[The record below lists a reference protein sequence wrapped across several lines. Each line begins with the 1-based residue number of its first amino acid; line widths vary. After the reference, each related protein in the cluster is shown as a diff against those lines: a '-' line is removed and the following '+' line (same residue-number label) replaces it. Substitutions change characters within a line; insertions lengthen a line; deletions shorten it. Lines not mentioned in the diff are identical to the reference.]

1 MTAVLLETV
10 TFVGLT
16 GDAIKAQEMVYSE
29 SDEQHVSSVLR
40 DRAGINL
47 NVEASSMA
55 TAVSDAAGLLP
66 IPKKSRTIK
75 TDKPRPHLCP
85 ICTRGFVRQ
94 EHLKRHQRSHTNER
108 PFLCVFCGR
117 CFARRDLVL
126 RHQHKLHGSLV
137 GNTSPSNIS
146 SSSSLAG
153 MTESDI
159 MANND
164 PDKHIIK
171 VTGNKESILPT
182 PSNPLARTAA
192 QLKKDAREAAATAKI
207 GSSSSPVSY
216 NVVAPPSSSSSSSL
230 KSISNGTASE
240 SPNQS
245 FTKSQSVVVTL
256 KPEVSQ
262 ELNQPKRRKRHAS
275 FSASTA
281 FTYINRSESSQ
292 QIMKALELM
301 QDVPHQVG
309 FSTPQLSAQQLVQKA
324 IESGVTDAELLN
336 LPSEFCLDEIL
347 PMENISESDPKHG
360 QDYFSYPPRGN
371 TSTGKHNDG
380 KKWNTNLELPT
391 NLPMT
396 PGALL
401 LQGTSSLTNFLTMGS
416 TVGGAGGFAGISSS
430 DSNLTSFKYQHFEPQ
445 DSYFEM
451 PVPERASGKAI
462 DELTNQASSTE
473 KQSSISKSVEMPGG
487 DLQPHAKNIERNPED
502 HWINDFA
509 HGSLQEPNF
518 KLDFEHF
525 NDVGFVDVFS
535 NSSSSA
541 TPLLRENSAANSF
554 STAFGHSPVSPNPLS
569 AFQDGQL
576 DNKLGDNQSR
586 SSLPGHGYRR
596 RGSFSLGPSVSS
608 MFTSRQKDLFKRS
621 TEANGADSSPSPKT
635 SSSEE
640 SPLSLSDASA
650 GYRKGSKLNFFDEE
664 FRTSII
670 RETRMQ
676 SELFPTLDELNN
688 YVNLYQYEFHRYF
701 PFIHLH
707 TLVPSMSNFP
717 IILSMTMIG
726 ALYAFHSSHAMLL
739 SNICWQ
745 RARDRL
751 NEIQSNRQL
760 VPLWLIQSMVLL
772 TFFGIFSNDLN
783 VTKGMSSKIM
793 ILINLVKSSKLN
805 MPLES
810 LQTPPIESDHVL
822 EFQDNPEV
830 LKKMR
835 AQYNTPQQ
843 IRKNFNYFVVA
854 QARIRTCHTILLIS
868 NLFTSLVGLDCMFH
882 SIDMKCGV
890 PCFHERLFACED
902 AAQWSKSLKRFHIVL
917 DSKFSLIQ
925 LSNGEDYEHCLMY
938 LSTGSPF
945 YYENSKISFRT
956 LLSMLI
962 SVHEKIFLERCNMKY
977 DTNEQMNEI
986 KWRMNS
992 RPVIDSMLKYWESI
1006 FMKRGGILA
1015 RKEENISFIN
1025 ENPAMRLIIPLH
1037 LFANIRKC
1045 LDLRYVI
1052 NRIWLKDWENMNVG
1066 LNKLCSD
1073 KDSLR
1078 EASGYALSI
1087 IHFWAETVSVMRNA
1101 ERTAIRTPIFS
1112 ITCIFTSILIVAE
1125 HMRRVES
1132 WALEFDASDP
1142 QARIINAS
1150 DRFAWL
1156 KSEQVL
1162 KKVEQHL
1169 LPKGYN
1175 SQSYAEFLRSQAN
1188 GALDVE
1194 VLDNDLA
1201 QEAMRP
1207 DTPIEKTQE
1216 VIKKARLSSRSLYLG
1231 VRILG
1236 DAPIWPI
1243 ALLFAHALQAR
1254 AIYNLKNNPR
1264 FP

>member
-1 MTAVLLETV
+1 
-10 TFVGLT
+10 
-16 GDAIKAQEMVYSE
+16 MVYSE
-29 SDEQHVSSVLR
+29 SEEINLSSVHQ
-40 DRAGINL
+40 DTNSPNDTAFVP
-47 NVEASSMA
+47 VE
-55 TAVSDAAGLLP
+55 TTDNAGLLP

-85 ICTRGFVRQ
+85 ICTRGFVRH

-137 GNTSPSNIS
+137 GSNSLSNIS
-146 SSSSLAG
+146 SSDSLPEMA
-153 MTESDI
+153 ESEI
-159 MANND
+159 MSNSD

-171 VTGNKESILPT
+171 VAGNKESILPT

-192 QLKKDAREAAATAKI
+192 QLKKDAREAAATAKM
-207 GSSSSPVSY
+207 GSSASPVPFLA
-216 NVVAPPSSSSSSSL
+216 VPPSSSSSSL
-230 KSISNGTASE
+230 KSTSNGSASLLPVE
-240 SPNQS
+240 
-245 FTKSQSVVVTL
+245 KSQSVVLTL
-256 KPEVSQ
+256 DGNGESQ
-262 ELNQPKRRKRHAS
+262 QPKRRKRHAS
-275 FSASTA
+275 FSASSA
-281 FTYINRSESSQ
+281 FTYINSNETSQ
-292 QIMKALELM
+292 QIMKALESM

-309 FSTPQLSAQQLVQKA
+309 FSTPQMTARELLEKA
-324 IESGVTDAELLN
+324 VESGVPDAELLN
-336 LPSEFCLDEIL
+336 VPSEFCLDDFVQ
-347 PMENISESDPKHG
+347 SEGQNDHHQKQR
-360 QDYFSYPPRGN
+360 QDYFSHSPQQITSNGN
-371 TSTGKHNDG
+371 HGDERKWLAGFEQPST
-380 KKWNTNLELPT
+380 
-391 NLPMT
+391 LPMT
-396 PGALL
+396 PGAYLL
-401 LQGTSSLTNFLTMGS
+401 HGGSSLTNFLTMGS
-416 TVGGAGGFAGISSS
+416 TVGGAGGFAGINPT
-430 DSNLTSFKYQHFEPQ
+430 DSNLTSFKYQPFEQ
-445 DSYFEM
+445 HHTFFNASL
-451 PVPERASGKAI
+451 PELPRDKSVDKIITSNPASNGIVSK
-462 DELTNQASSTE
+462 
-473 KQSSISKSVEMPGG
+473 SKSVETRDNGIN
-487 DLQPHAKNIERNPED
+487 QEKKSIETTGED
-502 HWINDFA
+502 QWVNDFFR
-509 HGSLQEPNF
+509 GSLQEPNF
-518 KLDFEHF
+518 KVDFEHL
-525 NDVGFVDVFS
+525 NDIGFVDAFS

-541 TPLLRENSAANSF
+541 TPLFRENSVANSF
-554 STAFGHSPVSPNPLS
+554 SPAFGHSPMSPNPMTALQNGS
-569 AFQDGQL
+569 VDL
-576 DNKLGDNQSR
+576 KLGDNQSR
-586 SSLPGHGYRR
+586 SNLSLHSHSHRR
-596 RGSFSLGPSVSS
+596 KGSFSLGPSVSS
-608 MFTSRQKDLFKRS
+608 MFTSRQRDLFKK
-621 TEANGADSSPSPKT
+621 TAEASASLASPSPKG
-635 SSSEE
+635 SSSGE

-650 GYRKGSKLNFFDEE
+650 GYRKGSKLEFFDEE
-664 FRTSII
+664 FRDAIV
-670 RETRMQ
+670 RETKMR

-707 TLVPSMSNFP
+707 SLVPSMNNYP
-717 IILSMTMIG
+717 IVLSMTMIG

-745 RARDRL
+745 KARDL
-751 NEIQSNRQL
+751 LSEFKAKHQTT
-760 VPLWLIQSMVLL
+760 PLWLIQSMVLL

-783 VTKGMSSKIM
+783 VTKGMSNKIM
-793 ILINLVKSSKLN
+793 ILIDLVKSTKLN
-805 MPLES
+805 MPLEG
-810 LQTPPIESDHVL
+810 LQTPPIESDHVF

-830 LKKMR
+830 LQKIR

-843 IRKNFNYFVVA
+843 IRRNFNYFVLA

-868 NLFTSLVGLDCMFH
+868 NLFISLVGLDCMFH

-902 AAQWSKSLKRFHIVL
+902 ATQWARNLRRFHLVL

-925 LSNGEDYEHCLMY
+925 LSNGEDYEHCLIY

-962 SVHEKIFLERCNMKY
+962 SVHEKIFLERSNMKY
-977 DTNEQMNEI
+977 EANEQMNEI

-992 RPVIDSMLKYWESI
+992 RPVIDSMLKYWEAI
-1006 FMKRGGILA
+1006 FVKSGGILA
-1015 RKEENISFIN
+1015 CKEENIPFIN

-1052 NRIWLKDWENMNVG
+1052 NRIWLKDWEAMNKA
-1066 LNKLCSD
+1066 LDKLCSD

-1078 EASGYALSI
+1078 EASNYALSI

-1112 ITCIFTSILIVAE
+1112 ITCIFSSILIVSE

-1175 SQSYAEFLRSQAN
+1175 SQSYAEFLRSQAK
-1188 GALDVE
+1188 GALDVD
-1194 VLDNDLA
+1194 VLDNDSA
-1201 QEAMRP
+1201 QQAMKP
-1207 DTPIEKTQE
+1207 DTPIERTQE

-1254 AIYNLKNNPR
+1254 AIYNLKTTPVS
-1264 FP
+1264 FPSSGTTTSQSINTI